1 MIGNKILNIFL
12 KQQRISV
19 IRTFSS
25 QINIEKL
32 EEESN
37 LSPSDFISD
46 EAKARDAIIEQ
57 KRNKSRLREQDR
69 SILMNK
75 NPYPEPCA
83 SHHGSLKYIRRTYG
97 RYGEA
102 SGVNPSLCWPV
113 KEELDSSKEYERLK
127 HPYTI
132 PEMIAEA
139 AKLRKEKEERTA
151 MRQEEIVKRM
161 QKLEGWKQD
170 LFNRI
175 AKKEAEA
182 RSVKERKERLVE
194 EVKRHFGYSVDPKD
208 ERFKEMLEKKEKEQ
222 RKALKEERRKQK
234 EAKLMDKISKKGNPD
249 DEKESDDK
257 EESSK
262 NKNVKEE

>member
-1 MIGNKILNIFL
+1 MIGSKVFNTVL

-19 IRTFSS
+19 IRKFSS

-32 EEESN
+32 EEEST

-83 SHHGSLKYIRRTYG
+83 SHHGSLKYLRRTYG
-97 RYGEA
+97 HYGEA

-113 KEELDSSKEYERLK
+113 KEELDSSKEYESLK

-139 AKLRKEKEERTA
+139 AKLRKEKEEKIA
-151 MRQEEIVKRM
+151 IRQEEIVKKM

-182 RSVKERKERLVE
+182 RSVKVSFL
-194 EVKRHFGYSVDPKD
+194 
-208 ERFKEMLEKKEKEQ
+208 
-222 RKALKEERRKQK
+222 
-234 EAKLMDKISKKGNPD
+234 
-249 DEKESDDK
+249 
-257 EESSK
+257 
-262 NKNVKEE
+262 